1 MMGKVKSGYYKH
13 FKGNIYRVLFEVKHT
28 ETCEDMVVY
37 QAMYGNGDIWARPKS
52 MFLDEDRF
60 TKIDDHEAEKQI
72 PLYLN
77 PKYNFPNIE
86 YVPEL
91 VDLMDKDSLSSPVKA
106 MITLLS
112 KKNIITQDFCAGFKK
127 DDDVEKEILR
137 RIKEYSPGDNLE
149 EIFHLIQIWGGATG
163 RYIYIFDGGFSWHK
177 VSEQYTKLVDTC
189 LSISSISD
197 STINKLV
204 DAVNEFDKAVAHM
217 GVAFITKHTRFWLN
231 RTLGNNALP
240 IYDSIMAN
248 CVMRKNSAEAKH
260 LSEYWSVMIAKA
272 QQLGIG
278 LMPLERQ
285 IFKYAYEQR

>member
-1 MMGKVKSGYYKH
+1 MMGEVKSGYYKH

-28 ETCEDMVVY
+28 ETGEDMVVY
-37 QAMYGNGDIWARPKS
+37 QAMYGNGDIWARPKG
-52 MFLDEDRF
+52 MFLDEGRF
-60 TKIDDHEAEKQI
+60 EKIDDHEAEKQI
-72 PLYLN
+72 SLYLN
-77 PKYNFPNIE
+77 PKYNFPNIK

-91 VDLMDKDSLSSPVKA
+91 IDLIDKDSLSRPVKA

-112 KKNIITQDFCAGFKK
+112 KKNIITQDFCSDFKK

-163 RYIYIFDGGFSWHK
+163 RNIYIFDVGFCWDK
-177 VSEQYTKLVDTC
+177 VLEQYTRLVEAC
-189 LSISSISD
+189 LSVSDISD
-197 STINKLV
+197 SSINTLV
-204 DAVNEFDKAVAHM
+204 DAVNKFDQSVAHM

-248 CVMRKNSAEAKH
+248 CIMRKNSVETKH

-285 IFKYAYEQR
+285 IFKYTYERR

>member
-1 MMGKVKSGYYKH
+1 
-13 FKGNIYRVLFEVKHT
+13 
-28 ETCEDMVVY
+28 
-37 QAMYGNGDIWARPKS
+37 
-52 MFLDEDRF
+52 
-60 TKIDDHEAEKQI
+60 
-72 PLYLN
+72 
-77 PKYNFPNIE
+77 
-86 YVPEL
+86 
-91 VDLMDKDSLSSPVKA
+91 
-106 MITLLS
+106 
-112 KKNIITQDFCAGFKK
+112 
-127 DDDVEKEILR
+127 
-137 RIKEYSPGDNLE
+137 
-149 EIFHLIQIWGGATG
+149 
-163 RYIYIFDGGFSWHK
+163 
-177 VSEQYTKLVDTC
+177 VSEQYAKLVDTC

-197 STINKLV
+197 SSIKKLI